1 MNAIA
6 TATSVARYVNNIT
19 GELRTQGYT
28 SEITRF
34 EQAEKY
40 GPWTLHLTVYSR
52 RDKNAA
58 CEFELAIDPADGEGL
73 SAEIP
78 RLDVDFVDKQVPHR
92 RERRAEVREQLYMSL
107 SDSESGDD
115 FYNYGYNFLLVADAL
130 ALAVNGASTDLADLA
145 A

>member
-1 MNAIA
+1 MTNA
-6 TATSVARYVNNIT
+6 TATAPVRYANSLI
-19 GELRTQGYT
+19 GELDVQGYT
-28 SEITRF
+28 AGISRL

-52 RDKNAA
+52 RDKNTA
-58 CEFELAIDPADGEGL
+58 CVFEMDIDPADGDGL
-73 SAEIP
+73 FADIP
-78 RLDVDFVDKQVPHR
+78 RLDVDFVDKTIPHR

-130 ALAVNGASTDLADLA
+130 ALAVNGAFTDLADLA

>member
-1 MNAIA
+1 MT

-34 EQAEKY
+34 EQIEKY

-78 RLDVDFVDKQVPHR
+78 RLDVDFVDKTVPHR
-92 RERRAEVREQLYMSL
+92 RDQVREQLYMCL
-107 SDSESGDD
+107 SDSEIGDD
-115 FYNYGYNFLLVADAL
+115 FYNYGYNYLLVADAL
-130 ALAVNGASTDLADLA
+130 ATCVAAQEPADLVA
-145 A
+145 

>member
-1 MNAIA
+1 MT
-6 TATSVARYVNNIT
+6 TATSVARYINNIT

-34 EQAEKY
+34 EQIEKY

-78 RLDVDFVDKQVPHR
+78 RLDVDFVDKTIPHR
-92 RERRAEVREQLYMSL
+92 HERRAEVREQLYMSL

-130 ALAVNGASTDLADLA
+130 ALATHVAAQEPEELA

>member
-1 MNAIA
+1 MLA
-6 TATSVARYVNNIT
+6 TTNATSVARYVNNIT

-58 CEFELAIDPADGEGL
+58 FVFEMDIDPADGEGL

-78 RLDVDFVDKQVPHR
+78 RLDVDFVDKQVPSR
-92 RERRAEVREQLYMSL
+92 RERRAEVREQLYMYL

-130 ALAVNGASTDLADLA
+130 VLAINGASTDLADLA